1 MKKKIRKARKLR
13 KFRSLPGIAL
23 SLILVSLA
31 SYSLGWSH
39 LLAVKSIV
47 INAGDQQ
54 SLISSALIPRDVSIG
69 QPLARINIAH
79 INRDLKNFSWI
90 AKAYISRNWFSHK
103 VSIDITSRKPVASFV
118 GADGSTHYLDING
131 IDFQLPITPSGIPA
145 ITFSQSNRA
154 SEEMAALLVEQL
166 PPDLLSGMSS
176 LSMSDAARAV
186 MVTSISG
193 HANLTILWGDAS
205 QVTLKVNV
213 LRHLLALPE
222 NKKIVKVDLSTPLAP
237 LVK

>member
-1 MKKKIRKARKLR
+1 M
-13 KFRSLPGIAL
+13 
-23 SLILVSLA
+23 
-31 SYSLGWSH
+31 
-39 LLAVKSIV
+39 
-47 INAGDQQ
+47 
-54 SLISSALIPRDVSIG
+54 SIG

-90 AKAYISRNWFSHK
+90 AKAHISRNWFSHK

-222 NKKIVKVDLSTPLAP
+222 NKKIVMVDLSTPLAP